1 MKTTRSD
8 WTSSKPVFLLVLDWS
23 GRKFFAST
31 EPIQVDEYFFSGGL
45 TEDPQISFQMPEL
58 GFDTSSYS
66 TPISVYL
73 NDINISKQA
82 SQHNNLDN
90 ATAELSYI
98 LVKPDGTK
106 TSYDNRVILIKGVV
120 KQPVFSHH
128 EQKSNYV
135 EFSIENEAVES
146 SMMQLLVGSSAVI
159 DSLELSSKINTA
171 LSPLSS
177 IFVAGTTRIEVI
189 DVHKGKNIPFIIG
202 QSGFFYDETGT
213 KKYYGSTPAYVI
225 YALHGGTNKIW
236 LAIAGHDVDC
246 TSVRI
251 YDDLGN
257 FRTETVEKF
266 IRRDGR
272 IFCFVQF
279 THSSGGFQNPVDD
292 ESSRFF
298 VSWMN
303 GGGFKSPITNATLSK
318 AGELCLYML
327 SLSDQKV
334 NMKEW
339 IAIKSR
345 LNAYSFDG
353 YISEFD
359 LTPLEFLESE
369 IIPFLPISI
378 IQSDEGL
385 KPVFDVLASGAG
397 LLAIDSIVASSEFQ
411 LERPISTL
419 SDTSQIIN
427 DYTLQYVYDTKENEH
442 KKTIRI
448 TGETK
453 DYYENVTSNQMSVDS
468 FQRYGSRPVKESSN
482 FIHDDTTASLVVFDK
497 ISMFSSLCRV
507 VSYRT
512 SSRFGYLNI
521 GDIIELSDDDSS
533 FENRLVQ
540 VISKTWEDNSWSIT
554 FKVAPEG
561 KQI

>member
-1 MKTTRSD
+1 
-8 WTSSKPVFLLVLDWS
+8 
-23 GRKFFAST
+23 
-31 EPIQVDEYFFSGGL
+31 
-45 TEDPQISFQMPEL
+45 
-58 GFDTSSYS
+58 
-66 TPISVYL
+66 
-73 NDINISKQA
+73 
-82 SQHNNLDN
+82 
-90 ATAELSYI
+90 
-98 LVKPDGTK
+98 
-106 TSYDNRVILIKGVV
+106 
-120 KQPVFSHH
+120 
-128 EQKSNYV
+128 
-135 EFSIENEAVES
+135 
-146 SMMQLLVGSSAVI
+146 
-159 DSLELSSKINTA
+159 
-171 LSPLSS
+171 
-177 IFVAGTTRIEVI
+177 
-189 DVHKGKNIPFIIG
+189 
-202 QSGFFYDETGT
+202 
-213 KKYYGSTPAYVI
+213 
-225 YALHGGTNKIW
+225 
-236 LAIAGHDVDC
+236 
-246 TSVRI
+246 
-251 YDDLGN
+251 
-257 FRTETVEKF
+257 
-266 IRRDGR
+266 
-272 IFCFVQF
+272 
-279 THSSGGFQNPVDD
+279 
-292 ESSRFF
+292 
-298 VSWMN
+298 
-303 GGGFKSPITNATLSK
+303 
-318 AGELCLYML
+318 ML

>member
-1 MKTTRSD
+1 MKTTRAE
-8 WTSSKPVFLLVLDWS
+8 WTGARPIFLLVLNWS
-23 GRKFFAST
+23 GRNFYAST
-31 EPIQVDEYFFSGGL
+31 EPIQVDEYSFSGGL
-45 TEDPQISFQMPEL
+45 TEDPQINFQMPEL
-58 GFDTSSYS
+58 GFNTSSYS

-73 NDINISKQA
+73 NDVNISKQA
-82 SQHNNLDN
+82 SQHNYLDN
-90 ATAELSYI
+90 ASAELSYI

-106 TSYDNRVILIKGVV
+106 TSYDNRIILIKGIV
-120 KQPVFSHH
+120 KQPVFSHL
-128 EQKSNYV
+128 EQKLNYV

-177 IFVAGTTRIEVI
+177 IFVGGTTQIEVLDI
-189 DVHKGKNIPFIIG
+189 HKGKNIPFIIG
-202 QSGFFYDETGT
+202 QSGFFFDEFGV
-213 KKYYGSTPAYVI
+213 KQYFGSTPAYVI
-225 YALHGGTNKIW
+225 YATHGGTNKVW
-236 LAIAGHDVDC
+236 LAIAGHDVEC
-246 TSVRI
+246 SSVRI

-272 IFCFVQF
+272 VFCFVQF

-303 GGGFKSPITNATLSK
+303 GGGFKSPITNAPLSK

-353 YISEFD
+353 YINEFD
-359 LTPLEFLESE
+359 LTPLEFLENE

-378 IQSDEGL
+378 IQSEEGL
-385 KPVFDVLASGAG
+385 KPVFDVLASGAY

-411 LERPISTL
+411 LEQPISTL

-448 TGETK
+448 TGEGK
-453 DYYENVTSNQMSVDS
+453 DYYENVTSNQMSIDS
-468 FQRYGSRPVKESSN
+468 FQRYGSRPIKESSN
-482 FIHDDTTASLVVFDK
+482 FIHDDTTAALIVFDK
-497 ISMFSSLCRV
+497 ISMFSSLSKV
-507 VSYRT
+507 ISYRC

-521 GDIIELSDDDSS
+521 GDIIELTDSNAN
-533 FENRLVQ
+533 FENRLLQ
-540 VISKTWEDNSWSIT
+540 VISKSWEDTSWSIT
-554 FKVAPEG
+554 LKVAPEG